1 MSKGKKAATAA
12 VIILIAAVVAVAA
25 WYYFGNA
32 GKSAEPESETVSES
46 ISDTQTKTPSVSE
59 SETQTTSESTTQ
71 STTAG
76 TTRKDTTVQVTGY
89 MLPLTV
95 REAMD
100 ALQMHYGSAY
110 EINSTVEENGPNYF
124 SVNLNGER
132 FASVAVDLVTGR
144 AEETIRETGEKTV
157 FSLV

>member
-46 ISDTQTKTPSVSE
+46 IPDTQTKTPSVSE

-110 EINSTVEENGPNYF
+110 EINSTVEENGLNYF

-144 AEETIRETGEKTV
+144 AEETIRETGEKTD

>member
-46 ISDTQTKTPSVSE
+46 ISDTQTNTPSVSE
-59 SETQTTSESTTQ
+59 SETQTTSESATQ

-110 EINSTVEENGPNYF
+110 EINSTVEENGLNYF

-144 AEETIRETGEKTV
+144 AEETIRETGEKTD

>member
-59 SETQTTSESTTQ
+59 SETQTTSESTT
-71 STTAG
+71 AG

-110 EINSTVEENGPNYF
+110 EINSTVEENGLNYF

>member
-1 MSKGKKAATAA
+1 M
-12 VIILIAAVVAVAA
+12 
-25 WYYFGNA
+25 
-32 GKSAEPESETVSES
+32 
-46 ISDTQTKTPSVSE
+46 
-59 SETQTTSESTTQ
+59 
-71 STTAG
+71 
-76 TTRKDTTVQVTGY
+76 QVTGY

-110 EINSTVEENGPNYF
+110 EINSTVEENGLNYF

-144 AEETIRETGEKTV
+144 AEETIRETGEKTD

>member
-59 SETQTTSESTTQ
+59 SETQTTSESATQ

-110 EINSTVEENGPNYF
+110 EINSTVEENGLNYF

-144 AEETIRETGEKTV
+144 AEETIRETGEKTD

>member
-12 VIILIAAVVAVAA
+12 VLILIAAVVAVAA

-59 SETQTTSESTTQ
+59 SETQTTSESTT
-71 STTAG
+71 AG

-110 EINSTVEENGPNYF
+110 EINSTVEENGLNYF

-144 AEETIRETGEKTV
+144 AEETIRETGEKTD

>member
-46 ISDTQTKTPSVSE
+46 ISDTQTNTPSVSE
-59 SETQTTSESTTQ
+59 SETETTSESTTQ

-110 EINSTVEENGPNYF
+110 EINSTVEENGLNYF

-144 AEETIRETGEKTV
+144 AEETIRETGEKTD

>member
-1 MSKGKKAATAA
+1 MSKGKKAAPAA

-59 SETQTTSESTTQ
+59 SETETTSESTTQ

-110 EINSTVEENGPNYF
+110 EINSTVEENGLNNF

-144 AEETIRETGEKTV
+144 AEETIRETGEKTD

>member
-59 SETQTTSESTTQ
+59 SETQTTSESTT
-71 STTAG
+71 AG

-110 EINSTVEENGPNYF
+110 EINSTVEENGLNYF

-144 AEETIRETGEKTV
+144 AEETIRETGEKTD

>member
-46 ISDTQTKTPSVSE
+46 ISDTQTNTPSVPE

-110 EINSTVEENGPNYF
+110 EINSTVEENGLNYF

-144 AEETIRETGEKTV
+144 AEETIRETGEKTD

>member
-32 GKSAEPESETVSES
+32 GKSAEPESETVRES
-46 ISDTQTKTPSVSE
+46 ISDTQTNTPSVSE

-110 EINSTVEENGPNYF
+110 EINSTVEENGLNYF

-144 AEETIRETGEKTV
+144 AEETIRETGAKTD

>member
-1 MSKGKKAATAA
+1 MSD
-12 VIILIAAVVAVAA
+12 
-25 WYYFGNA
+25 
-32 GKSAEPESETVSES
+32 S

-71 STTAG
+71 NTTAG

-110 EINSTVEENGPNYF
+110 EINSTVEENGLNYF

-144 AEETIRETGEKTV
+144 AEETIRETGEKTD

>member
-32 GKSAEPESETVSES
+32 GKSAEPESES
-46 ISDTQTKTPSVSE
+46 ISDTQTNTPSVSE

-110 EINSTVEENGPNYF
+110 EINSTVEENGLNYF

-144 AEETIRETGEKTV
+144 AEETIRETGEKTD

>member
-12 VIILIAAVVAVAA
+12 VIILIAAVIAVAA

-59 SETQTTSESTTQ
+59 SETETTSESTTQ

-110 EINSTVEENGPNYF
+110 EINSTVEENGLNYF

-144 AEETIRETGEKTV
+144 AEETIRETGEKTD

>member
-59 SETQTTSESTTQ
+59 SETETTSESTTQ

-110 EINSTVEENGPNYF
+110 EINSTVEENGLNYF

-144 AEETIRETGEKTV
+144 AEETIRETGEKTD

>member
-32 GKSAEPESETVSES
+32 GKSAEPESETVSDS

-110 EINSTVEENGPNYF
+110 EINSTVEENGLNYF

-144 AEETIRETGEKTV
+144 AEETIRETGEKTD

>member
-110 EINSTVEENGPNYF
+110 EINSTVEENGLNYF

-144 AEETIRETGEKTV
+144 AEETIRETGEKTD

>member
-12 VIILIAAVVAVAA
+12 LIILIAAVIAVAA
-25 WYYFGNA
+25 WHYFGNA

-71 STTAG
+71 SITAG

-110 EINSTVEENGPNYF
+110 EINSTVEENGLNYF

-144 AEETIRETGEKTV
+144 AEETIRETGEKTD

>member
-46 ISDTQTKTPSVSE
+46 ISDTQTNTPSVSE

-110 EINSTVEENGPNYF
+110 EINSTVEENGLNYF

-144 AEETIRETGEKTV
+144 AEETIRETGEKTD

>member
-110 EINSTVEENGPNYF
+110 EINSTVEENGLNYF

>member
-12 VIILIAAVVAVAA
+12 VIILLAAVVAVAA
-25 WYYFGNA
+25 WHYFGNA
-32 GKSAEPESETVSES
+32 GKSAESESETVSES
-46 ISDTQTKTPSVSE
+46 ISDTQTKTPSVFE

-110 EINSTVEENGPNYF
+110 EINSTVEENGLNYF

-144 AEETIRETGEKTV
+144 AEETIRETGEKTD

>member
-46 ISDTQTKTPSVSE
+46 ISDTQTNTPSVSE

-110 EINSTVEENGPNYF
+110 EINSTVEENGLNYF

>member
-25 WYYFGNA
+25 WHYFGNA

-59 SETQTTSESTTQ
+59 SETQTTSE

-110 EINSTVEENGPNYF
+110 EINSTVEENGLNYF

-144 AEETIRETGEKTV
+144 AEETIRETGEKTD

>member
-12 VIILIAAVVAVAA
+12 VIIIIAAVIAVAA

-32 GKSAEPESETVSES
+32 GKSAEPESEAVSES

-59 SETQTTSESTTQ
+59 SETKATSESTTQ

-76 TTRKDTTVQVTGY
+76 TTRKDTTAQVTGY

-110 EINSTVEENGPNYF
+110 EINSTVEENGLNYF

-144 AEETIRETGEKTV
+144 AEETIRETGAKTD